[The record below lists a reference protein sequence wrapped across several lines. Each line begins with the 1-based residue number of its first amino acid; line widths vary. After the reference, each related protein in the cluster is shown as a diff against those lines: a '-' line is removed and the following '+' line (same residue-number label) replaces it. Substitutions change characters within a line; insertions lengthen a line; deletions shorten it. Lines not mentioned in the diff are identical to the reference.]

1 MSSARERF
9 MKEGLSN
16 LAGSS
21 DEELTYALIM
31 TDQNINIPQQPRE
44 VDNSG
49 ESVSLETL
57 SRMKIH

>member
-1 MSSARERF
+1 

-57 SRMKIH
+57 SRMKMH